1 MSRGLGKKREHNQ
14 FALALH
20 HHPLP
25 SFQLTDQQVLFAVK
39 KISYQGGGWI
49 FGWPVDTM
57 VCLLIG
63 FIPPCTNFWG
73 VNLTVPLCHAG
84 LGPEK

>member
-39 KISYQGGGWI
+39 KISYQGGG
-49 FGWPVDTM
+49 
-57 VCLLIG
+57 
-63 FIPPCTNFWG
+63 
-73 VNLTVPLCHAG
+73 
-84 LGPEK
+84 